1 MPAKKPVAKKTVSER
16 TEKIYITIPKKYVTA
31 LEIIAGD
38 PRDKSKTIERMIDDY
53 IEFKEKTLKR
63 DGKFNKVIAALR
75 GVTSE
80 NSLEEKMIF
89 IEEWVNEHPE
99 NTDLK
104 DYWMG
109 IKAINNEDKIIE
121 LYQSI
126 WDKINI
132 LGKNVSDLI

>member
-1 MPAKKPVAKKTVSER
+1 MSAKKPVSER

-75 GVTSE
+75 GITVE

-89 IEEWVNEHPE
+89 IDEWVKEHPE

-109 IKAINNEDKIIE
+109 IKAQSDEDKIVV

-126 WDKINI
+126 WNKIEI

>member
-1 MPAKKPVAKKTVSER
+1 MSAKKPVSER

-63 DGKFNKVIAALR
+63 DGKFNKIIAALR
-75 GVTSE
+75 GITVE

-89 IEEWVNEHPE
+89 IDDWVREHPE
-99 NTDLK
+99 NSKLK

-109 IKAINNEDKIIE
+109 IKAINDEDKIVE
-121 LYQSI
+121 LYKSI
-126 WDKINI
+126 WNKIED
-132 LGKNVSDLI
+132 LGKNIPDLI

>member
-1 MPAKKPVAKKTVSER
+1 MPAKKPVAKKPVSER

-75 GVTSE
+75 GITIE
-80 NSLEEKMIF
+80 NSLEEQMIF
-89 IEEWVNEHPE
+89 IDKWVIEHPE

-109 IKAINNEDKIIE
+109 IKEISDEDKIAE
-121 LYQSI
+121 LYKSI

>member
-1 MPAKKPVAKKTVSER
+1 MPAKKPVSER

-75 GVTSE
+75 GITVE

-89 IEEWVNEHPE
+89 IDKWVIEHPE
-99 NTDLK
+99 NTNLK

-109 IKAINNEDKIIE
+109 IKEISDEDKIAE
-121 LYQSI
+121 LYKSI
-126 WDKINI
+126 WDKINV
-132 LGKNVSDLI
+132 LGRNVPDLI

>member
-1 MPAKKPVAKKTVSER
+1 MPAKKPVSER

-63 DGKFNKVIAALR
+63 DGKFNKVVAALR
-75 GVTSE
+75 GITVE

-89 IEEWVNEHPE
+89 IDEWVREHPE
-99 NTDLK
+99 NSKLK

-109 IKAINNEDKIIE
+109 IKARNDEDKIID
-121 LYQSI
+121 LYQKI
-126 WDKINI
+126 WNKIED

>member
-1 MPAKKPVAKKTVSER
+1 MPAKKPVSER

-38 PRDKSKTIERMIDDY
+38 PRDKSKMIERMIEDY
-53 IEFKEKTLKR
+53 IEFKEKNLKR
-63 DGKFNKVIAALR
+63 DGKFNKVVAALR
-75 GVTSE
+75 GITVE

-89 IEEWVNEHPE
+89 IDEWVNEHPE

-109 IKAINNEDKIIE
+109 IKAINDEDKIIE

-126 WDKINI
+126 WDKIET

>member
-1 MPAKKPVAKKTVSER
+1 MPAKKPVSER

-53 IEFKEKTLKR
+53 IENKEKTLKR

-75 GVTSE
+75 GITVE
-80 NSLEEKMIF
+80 NSLEEQMIF
-89 IEEWVNEHPE
+89 IDKWVIEHPE

-109 IKAINNEDKIIE
+109 IKAISDEDKIAE
-121 LYQSI
+121 LYKSI
-126 WDKINI
+126 WDKINV

>member
-1 MPAKKPVAKKTVSER
+1 MPAKKPVSER

-38 PRDKSKTIERMIDDY
+38 PRDKSKMIERMIDDY
-53 IEFKEKTLKR
+53 IENKEKTLKR

-75 GVTSE
+75 GITVE

-89 IEEWVNEHPE
+89 IDDWVKEHPE
-99 NTDLK
+99 NTKLK

-109 IKAINNEDKIIE
+109 IKAINNEDKIVE

-126 WDKINI
+126 WDKIET
-132 LGKNVSDLI
+132 LGENVSDLI

>member
-1 MPAKKPVAKKTVSER
+1 MPAKKPVSER

-38 PRDKSKTIERMIDDY
+38 PRDKSKMIERMIDDY
-53 IEFKEKTLKR
+53 IENKEKTLKR

-75 GVTSE
+75 GITVE
-80 NSLEEKMIF
+80 NSLEEQMIF
-89 IEEWVNEHPE
+89 IDKWVIEHPE

-109 IKAINNEDKIIE
+109 IKAISDEDKIAE
-121 LYQSI
+121 LYKSI
-126 WDKINI
+126 WDKINV
-132 LGKNVSDLI
+132 LGRNVPDLI

>member
-1 MPAKKPVAKKTVSER
+1 MPAKKSVKKPVSER

-75 GVTSE
+75 GITVE

-89 IEEWVNEHPE
+89 IDKWVIEHPE
-99 NTDLK
+99 NTNLK

-109 IKAINNEDKIIE
+109 IKEISDEDKIAE
-121 LYQSI
+121 LYKSI
-126 WDKINI
+126 WNKIEI
-132 LGKNVSDLI
+132 LGKNVSNLI

>member
-1 MPAKKPVAKKTVSER
+1 MPAKKPVSER

-38 PRDKSKTIERMIDDY
+38 PRDKSKMIERMIDDY
-53 IEFKEKTLKR
+53 IENKEKTLKR

-75 GVTSE
+75 GITVE

-89 IEEWVNEHPE
+89 IDDWVKEHPE
-99 NTDLK
+99 NLKLK

-109 IKAINNEDKIIE
+109 VKAINDEDKIIE

-126 WDKINI
+126 WNKIEI

>member
-1 MPAKKPVAKKTVSER
+1 MPAKKPVSER

-38 PRDKSKTIERMIDDY
+38 PRDKSKMIERMIDDY
-53 IEFKEKTLKR
+53 IENKEKTLKR

-75 GVTSE
+75 GITVE
-80 NSLEEKMIF
+80 NSLEEQMIF
-89 IEEWVNEHPE
+89 IDKWVIEHPE

-109 IKAINNEDKIIE
+109 IKAISDEDKIAE
-121 LYQSI
+121 LYKSI
-126 WDKINI
+126 WNKIEI
-132 LGKNVSDLI
+132 LGKNVSNLI

>member
-1 MPAKKPVAKKTVSER
+1 M
-16 TEKIYITIPKKYVTA
+16 
-31 LEIIAGD
+31 
-38 PRDKSKTIERMIDDY
+38 IERMIEDY
-53 IEFKEKTLKR
+53 IEFKEKNLKR
-63 DGKFNKVIAALR
+63 DGKFNKVVAALR
-75 GVTSE
+75 GITVE

-89 IEEWVNEHPE
+89 IDEWVNEHPE

-109 IKAINNEDKIIE
+109 IKAINIEDKIVE

-126 WDKINI
+126 WDKIAI

>member
-1 MPAKKPVAKKTVSER
+1 MPTKKPESER

-75 GVTSE
+75 GITVE

-89 IEEWVNEHPE
+89 IDKWVIEHPE

-109 IKAINNEDKIIE
+109 IKAISDEDKIAE
-121 LYQSI
+121 LYKSI
-126 WDKINI
+126 WDKIAV

>member
-1 MPAKKPVAKKTVSER
+1 MPAKKTESER

-53 IEFKEKTLKR
+53 IEFKEKILKR
-63 DGKFNKVIAALR
+63 DGKFNKVVAALR
-75 GVTSE
+75 GITIE
-80 NSLEEKMIF
+80 NSLEEQMIF
-89 IEEWVNEHPE
+89 IDDWVKEHPE
-99 NTDLK
+99 NSKLK

-109 IKAINNEDKIIE
+109 IKAKNDEDKIIE

-126 WDKINI
+126 WNKIET
-132 LGKNVSDLI
+132 LGENVSDLI